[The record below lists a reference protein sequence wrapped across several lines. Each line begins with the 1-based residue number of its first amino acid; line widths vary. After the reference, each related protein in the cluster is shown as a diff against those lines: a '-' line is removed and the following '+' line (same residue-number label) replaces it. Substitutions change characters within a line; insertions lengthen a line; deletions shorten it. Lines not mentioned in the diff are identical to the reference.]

1 MNFFSTLNEKPSP
14 SCGLCRSE
22 RVRSR
27 GKVKPESPLRRE
39 GSGRVLGSTLK
50 LTPRALA
57 RFLVSRLLVKGWGG
71 ERKSRHAV
79 RPLPKYRLRVS
90 VCDYDGRLRPDHAT
104 PPRVSFPF
112 SSSFLVSPSRNT
124 TPGINARC
132 MDGGRERAWR
142 RHRRTFDQSRVHVI
156 TKTAKNERASC
167 VFLVS
172 RETAFGIVASA
183 ICTMERRS
191 LIDAR
196 YFEKGTGD
204 FRVSKRLMNHREL
217 GST

>member
-14 SCGLCRSE
+14 SCGLRPSE

-71 ERKSRHAV
+71 ERKSGHAV

-90 VCDYDGRLRPDHAT
+90 VCDYDGRLHPDHAT
-104 PPRVSFPF
+104 PSRVSFPF

-142 RHRRTFDQSRVHVI
+142 RHRRTFVQSRVQPRYN
-156 TKTAKNERASC
+156 KEERTGI
-167 VFLVS
+167 FLVS
-172 RETAFGIVASA
+172 REAAFGIVVST
-183 ICTMERRS
+183 ICTMQRRCVS
-191 LIDAR
+191 LI
-196 YFEKGTGD
+196 EHP
-204 FRVSKRLMNHREL
+204 LNNE
-217 GST
+217 